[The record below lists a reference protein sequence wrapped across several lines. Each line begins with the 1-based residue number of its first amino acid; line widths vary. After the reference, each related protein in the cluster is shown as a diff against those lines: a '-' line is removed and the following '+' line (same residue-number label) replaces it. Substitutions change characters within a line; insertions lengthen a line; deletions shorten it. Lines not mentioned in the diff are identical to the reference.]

1 MNERPHVWSNGT
13 LQNRRLYEA
22 WSTYLFRGLK
32 ERTFLTRYQGLSDVW
47 QKSRE
52 VGTKISQLSEEFA
65 KLSDEEKDQLAA
77 DCEVELKTGLQILTQ
92 EKKALREL
100 ISLAA
105 DPPAAH

>member
-1 MNERPHVWSNGT
+1 VNERPHVWSNGT

-22 WSTYLFRGLK
+22 WSSYLFRGLK
-32 ERTFLTRYQGLSDVW
+32 DPTFLTRYQGLSDVW

-52 VGTKISQLSEEFA
+52 VGSRISELSEGFK
-65 KLSDEEKDQLAA
+65 KLTDEEKDQLAA
-77 DCEVELKTGLQILTQ
+77 DCEAELKAGLQIMNA
-92 EKKALREL
+92 EKKALREM